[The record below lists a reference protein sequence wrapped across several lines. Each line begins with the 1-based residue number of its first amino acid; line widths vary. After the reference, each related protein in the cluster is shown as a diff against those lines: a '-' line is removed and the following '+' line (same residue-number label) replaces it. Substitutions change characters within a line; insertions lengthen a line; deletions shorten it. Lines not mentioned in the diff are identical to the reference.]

1 MNESIE
7 YRECL
12 IELIYQLADDDFLLA
27 YRGSEWLGLAPHIEE
42 DVAFASISQDLMGH
56 AALYYGL
63 LEELGEGKIDH
74 LTHNRS
80 PEYFRNAILVE
91 LPNGTG
97 TYLENPSYDWAFTVV
112 RNYFYTL
119 AKKVRLD
126 SIKKSS
132 YEPLQHIVQKIS
144 IEMSYHMMHWE
155 VWFKQLISSTA
166 EAKSRMEE
174 AMSIVFEE
182 LGGVFSYGRIGDRM
196 AGLSLIE
203 SEEVL
208 KERWM
213 VYLNKEKIQYSMKMK
228 LGDGR
233 NGIHTP
239 HLAEALATLS
249 EVYQSVPTAE
259 W

>member
-1 MNESIE
+1 MESVE

-12 IELIYQLADDDFLLA
+12 LELIYQLADDDFLLA

-63 LEELGEGKIDH
+63 LEELGEGKVDD

-80 PEYFRNAILVE
+80 PEHFRNAILVE

-126 SIKKSS
+126 SIKKES

-144 IEMSYHMMHWE
+144 IEMSYHMRHWE
-155 VWFKQLISSTA
+155 VWFTQLFNSTT
-166 EAKSRMEE
+166 EARRKMEE
-174 AMSIVFEE
+174 AIKIVLDEID
-182 LGGVFSYGRIGDRM
+182 GVFSYGPFGDRM
-196 AGLSLIE
+196 VRLSLIE
-203 SEEVL
+203 SEEAL
-208 KERWM
+208 KQRW
-213 VYLNKEKIQYSMKMK
+213 VAYLNKEEVQHSMKMK
-228 LGDGR
+228 QGDGR
-233 NGIHTP
+233 SGVHTT
-239 HLAEALATLS
+239 HLAKALDTLS
-249 EVYQSVPTAE
+249 EVYQSAPTAE

>member
-1 MNESIE
+1 ME
-7 YRECL
+7 RGL
-12 IELIYQLADDDFLLA
+12 I
-27 YRGSEWLGLAPHIEE
+27 
-42 DVAFASISQDLMGH
+42 
-56 AALYYGL
+56 
-63 LEELGEGKIDH
+63 
-74 LTHNRS
+74 
-80 PEYFRNAILVE
+80 
-91 LPNGTG
+91 
-97 TYLENPSYDWAFTVV
+97 ENPSYDWAFTVV

-132 YEPLQHIVQKIS
+132 YEPLQHVVQKIS

-155 VWFKQLISSTA
+155 VWFKQLINSTS

-174 AMSIVFEE
+174 AMNTVFAE
-182 LGGVFSYGRIGDRM
+182 LGGVFSYGRFGDRM
-196 AGLSLIE
+196 VRLSLIE

-228 LGDGR
+228 QGDGR
-233 NGIHTP
+233 NGVHTP
-239 HLAEALATLS
+239 HLAEALDTLS

>member
-1 MNESIE
+1 MESLE

-63 LEELGEGKIDH
+63 LEDLGEGKVDK
-74 LTHNRS
+74 LTHDRS
-80 PEYFRNAILVE
+80 PEQFRNAILVE

-97 TYLENPSYDWAFTVV
+97 TYLEDPSYDWAFTVV

-119 AKKVRLD
+119 SKKIRLD
-126 SIKKSS
+126 SIKKAS
-132 YEPLQHIVQKIS
+132 YEPLQQIVQKIS

-155 VWFKQLISSTA
+155 VWFNQLINSTP
-166 EAKSRMEE
+166 EARRRMEE
-174 AMSIVFEE
+174 AVKTVIEE
-182 LGGVFSYGRIGDRM
+182 LGGVFSYGRFGDRM
-196 AGLSLIE
+196 VRLSLIE

-208 KERWM
+208 KQRWIT
-213 VYLNKEKIQYSMKMK
+213 YLNKEVAKEPLTMKQ
-228 LGDGR
+228 GNGR
-233 NGIHTP
+233 NGVHTI
-239 HLAEALATLS
+239 HLANALDTLS
-249 EVYQSVPTAE
+249 EVYKSVPTAE